1 MTNDQCNRLIN
12 LLSSIDIKLDKIL
25 KKMKKE
31 KVKEEKE
38 EVPTTNFII
47 RNPSRSEN

>member
-25 KKMKKE
+25 KKNE
-31 KVKEEKE
+31 KRKSKRRKG
-38 EVPTTNFII
+38 
-47 RNPSRSEN
+47 RNSNHKFYYS